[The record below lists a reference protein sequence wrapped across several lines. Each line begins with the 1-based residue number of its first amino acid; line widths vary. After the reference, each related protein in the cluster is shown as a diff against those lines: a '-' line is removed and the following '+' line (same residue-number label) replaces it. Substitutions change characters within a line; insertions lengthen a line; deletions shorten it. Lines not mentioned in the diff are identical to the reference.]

1 MCSCAASLGRQ
12 PLLQSV
18 VLGCLEGEHRGA
30 LQALAC
36 ASVQVAVQVALPVAS
51 QVRPQVPAQVVAPVA
66 VQVVVRVV
74 GQAPV
79 PVRVRIPSTCKSN
92 SDLRQLPSYLLC
104 QKLDARNSLLSKSNL
119 RFKNFGKNDFPNQN
133 LEIRISICHQSYQV
147 LYSTDITV
155 RGH

>member
-1 MCSCAASLGRQ
+1 MLLACMCSCAASLGRQ

-36 ASVQVAVQVALPVAS
+36 ASVQVAVRVALPVAS
-51 QVRPQVPAQVVAPVA
+51 QVRPPVP
-66 VQVVVRVV
+66 
-74 GQAPV
+74 APV